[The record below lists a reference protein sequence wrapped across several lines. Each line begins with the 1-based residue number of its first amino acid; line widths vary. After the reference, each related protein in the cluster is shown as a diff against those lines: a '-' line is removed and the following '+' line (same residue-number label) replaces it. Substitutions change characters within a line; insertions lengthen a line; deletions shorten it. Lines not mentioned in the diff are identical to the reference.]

1 MKIRALLVILLTLAC
16 AGAYAQDGGV
26 KGKVVSRDG
35 RVALSNV
42 KVVVEPL
49 GVTVMTDNHGNFNID
64 QLPKGEYQLKFEAP
78 EFENLDLAIRVD
90 KMVKNLNSVVMAPD
104 VQYVIDDAV
113 FAEFDSDT
121 AADGQSLPSSLSS
134 SKDVFNNIASY
145 KFSEMR
151 FNVRGYDS
159 QYSSIYL
166 NGIRFNDA
174 MTGYGPWSLWSGL
187 NDATRNQENTAGL
200 RSSGYGIDGIGGT
213 TNIITSPSQMRKGL
227 RASLVNGNSMYR
239 FRAMVTYASGY
250 QDNGWSYAF
259 SVSTRQGGNSYVN
272 GVYYNAFGYFAA
284 VEKQF
289 GQRHRL
295 ALTLLGAP
303 TERGAQQAATQEA
316 YDLVGNNYYNP
327 NWGWQ
332 DGKKRN
338 ARVRNNHEPVVMLN
352 YTFDISDRSKLD
364 LATSLRFGMNGYS
377 ALTWQNGPDPRPD
390 YYRYLPS
397 YFALDKNMLGAA
409 WQQVYWQ
416 ANYQNIR
423 HFDWDKMYQTNYIQN
438 DPVDE
443 AQYGPGRRSNYMVEE
458 RHTDQLDW
466 NLVANFSHIFRNNS
480 KIYGGL
486 SLRRNRTEY
495 YSEVKDLLGGDYW
508 ADIDKFAE
516 RDFGSNTQAYQNNL
530 DYYYRHGHAHA
541 AKVGDKY
548 GYDYYAHVLRTK
560 AWAAYNFNVGGLGVT
575 VGGEVGYASQWREG
589 LWRKGLFPD
598 NSKGDSK
605 KLDYLTYKTKGNF
618 SYRFSA
624 AHTVEANVVYLQD
637 APEFQASFVSPR
649 TRNTTTPGLKAEK
662 VFGADL
668 TYNLNLPYIK
678 ARLSGYYT
686 TIEDQS
692 KVISFYDDT
701 RSSFTNFA
709 MSGIDK
715 RYYGVE
721 LGLSVPVWQGL
732 SVVGALSWG
741 DYTYTSNPNFVQTVD
756 NVDKIVLKDKV
767 NWDGYHVESSP
778 QLAFNIG
785 LDYRGPRNWFAGVNF
800 NYYDNIYLSMNPMY
814 RTATAIKYYTN
825 VLTSNTATNAQ
836 KASALSSIKTL
847 RKQEKFDSA
856 YTLSANIGKNWYI
869 HRVYMLGFS
878 LEVKNILNDQDI
890 RTGGYEQ
897 MRMSKVRGEGGEQI
911 YGRFPSKYFYLF
923 GTTYYL
929 NVYFRF

>member
-90 KMVKNLNSVVMAPD
+90 KMVKNLNSVVMSPD

-213 TNIITSPSQMRKGL
+213 TNVNARASQMRKGF
-227 RASLVNGNSMYR
+227 RASVVNGNSMYR
-239 FRAMVTYASGY
+239 FRAMVSYASGLL
-250 QDNGWSYAF
+250 DNGWSYAF
-259 SVSTRQGGNSYVN
+259 SFSTRQGGNSYVD
-272 GVYYNAFGYFAA
+272 GVYYNAYGYFAS
-284 VEKQF
+284 VEKRF
-289 GQRHRL
+289 GGDRHNL
-295 ALTLLGAP
+295 ALTILGAP
-303 TERGAQQAATQEA
+303 TERGAQQASTQEA
-316 YDLVGNNYYNP
+316 YDLLSNNYYNP
-327 NWGWQ
+327 NVGKQ
-332 DGKKRN
+332 DGKLRN
-338 ARVRNNHEPVVMLN
+338 SRVRDYHEPIVMLN
-352 YTFDISDRSKLD
+352 YGFDISSNTKL
-364 LATSLRFGMNGYS
+364 AAAASFRFGKNGYS
-377 ALTWQNGPDPRPD
+377 ALTWTDGPDPRPD

-397 YFALDKNMLGAA
+397 YFALDKNYVGAA

-423 HFDWDKMYQTNYIQN
+423 HFDWEQMYQTNYNQN
-438 DPVDE
+438 DPLDE
-443 AQYGPGRRSNYMVEE
+443 QIYGPGRRSNYMVEE

-466 NLVANFSHIFRNNS
+466 NLAASFSHIFRDNS
-480 KIYGGL
+480 RINGGL

-495 YSEVKDLLGGDYW
+495 YSQVKDLLGGDYW
-508 ADIDKFAE
+508 ADVDKFAE
-516 RDFGSNTQAYQNNL
+516 RDFGSNTEAYQNNL
-530 DYYYRHGHAHA
+530 DYYNKYGHAHA

-548 GYDYYAHVLRTK
+548 SYDYYAHVLSTR
-560 AWAAYNFNVGGLGVT
+560 AWASYGFNIGGLGIT
-575 VGGEVGYASQWREG
+575 VGGEVGYAKLWREG

-598 NSKGDSK
+598 NSKGDSR
-605 KLDYLTYKTKGNF
+605 KLDYLTYKAKGNF

-624 AHTVEANVVYLQD
+624 AHAVEANVVYMQE
-637 APEFQASFVSPR
+637 APEFQSSFVSPR
-649 TRNTTTPGLKAEK
+649 TRNTTTPGLSAER
-662 VFGADL
+662 VLGVDAS
-668 TYNLNLPYIK
+668 YNLRYGDFK
-678 ARLSGYYT
+678 ARISGYYT
-686 TIEDQS
+686 RIYDQS
-692 KVISFYDDT
+692 KVISYYDDVAAT
-701 RSSFTNFA
+701 FTNFA

-715 RYYGVE
+715 VHFGLEAAVSIPIYHTLALNGAVSWGQYTYDSNPYYLQTQDNSGDIVSDGYVYWKDFRVE
-721 LGLSVPVWQGL
+721 STPQTAVNVGLSWR
-732 SVVGALSWG
+732 
-741 DYTYTSNPNFVQTVD
+741 SNN
-756 NVDKIVLKDKV
+756 
-767 NWDGYHVESSP
+767 
-778 QLAFNIG
+778 
-785 LDYRGPRNWFAGVNF
+785 
-800 NYYDNIYLSMNPMY
+800 NIYLSADFNYYNNMYLSMSPIY
-814 RTATAIKYYTN
+814 RTDAVITGGMAPGDIEH
-825 VLTSNTATNAQ
+825 
-836 KASALSSIKTL
+836 L
-847 RKQEKFDSA
+847 RRQEKFDSA
-856 YTLSANIGKNWYI
+856 YTLNASIGKNWYI
-869 HRVYMLGFS
+869 HRKYTLGFS
-878 LEVKNILNDQDI
+878 LDVKNILNNQDI
-890 RTGGYEQ
+890 KTGGYEQ
-897 MRMSKVRGEGGEQI
+897 TRLSKNTETTVTTYQA
-911 YGRFPSKYFYLF
+911 FDSKYFYMF

-929 NVYFRF
+929 NLYFRF

>member
-213 TNIITSPSQMRKGL
+213 TNVNARASQMRKGF
-227 RASLVNGNSMYR
+227 RASVVNGNSMYR
-239 FRAMVTYASGY
+239 FRAMVSYASGLL
-250 QDNGWSYAF
+250 DNGWSYAF
-259 SVSTRQGGNSYVN
+259 SFSTRQGGNSYVD
-272 GVYYNAFGYFAA
+272 GVYYNAYGYFAS
-284 VEKQF
+284 VEKRF
-289 GQRHRL
+289 GGDRHNL
-295 ALTLLGAP
+295 ALTILGAP
-303 TERGAQQAATQEA
+303 TERGAQQASTQEA
-316 YDLVGNNYYNP
+316 YDLLSNNYYNP
-327 NWGWQ
+327 NVGKQ
-332 DGKKRN
+332 DGKLRN
-338 ARVRNNHEPVVMLN
+338 SRVRDYHEPIVMLN
-352 YTFDISDRSKLD
+352 YGFDISSSTKL
-364 LATSLRFGMNGYS
+364 AAAASFRFGKNGYS
-377 ALTWQNGPDPRPD
+377 ALTWTDGPDPRPD

-397 YFALDKNMLGAA
+397 YFALDKNYVGAA

-423 HFDWDKMYQTNYIQN
+423 HFDWEQMYQTNYNQN
-438 DPVDE
+438 DPLDE
-443 AQYGPGRRSNYMVEE
+443 QIYGPGRRSNYMVEE

-466 NLVANFSHIFRNNS
+466 NLVASFSHIFRDDSRIN
-480 KIYGGL
+480 GGL

-495 YSEVKDLLGGDYW
+495 YSQVKDLLGGDYW

-530 DYYYRHGHAHA
+530 DYYNKYGHAHA

-548 GYDYYAHVLRTK
+548 SYDYYAHVLSTR
-560 AWAAYNFNVGGLGVT
+560 AWASYGFNVGGLGIT
-575 VGGEVGYASQWREG
+575 VGGEVGYAKLWREG

-598 NSKGDSK
+598 NSKGDSR
-605 KLDYLTYKTKGNF
+605 KLDYLTYKAKGNF

-624 AHTVEANVVYLQD
+624 AHAVEANVVYMQE
-637 APEFQASFVSPR
+637 APEFQSSFVSPR
-649 TRNTTTPGLKAEK
+649 TRNTTTPGLSAER
-662 VFGADL
+662 VLGVDAS
-668 TYNLNLPYIK
+668 YNLRYGDFK
-678 ARLSGYYT
+678 ARISGYYT
-686 TIEDQS
+686 RIYDQS
-692 KVISFYDDT
+692 KVISYYDDVAAT
-701 RSSFTNFA
+701 FTNFA

-715 RYYGVE
+715 VHFGLEAAVSIPIYHTLALNGAVSWGQYTYDSNPYYLQTQDNSGDIVSDGYVYWKDFRVE
-721 LGLSVPVWQGL
+721 STPQTAVNVGLSWR
-732 SVVGALSWG
+732 
-741 DYTYTSNPNFVQTVD
+741 SNN
-756 NVDKIVLKDKV
+756 
-767 NWDGYHVESSP
+767 
-778 QLAFNIG
+778 
-785 LDYRGPRNWFAGVNF
+785 
-800 NYYDNIYLSMNPMY
+800 NIYLSADFNYYNNMYLSMSPIY
-814 RTATAIKYYTN
+814 RTDAVITGGMAPGDIEH
-825 VLTSNTATNAQ
+825 
-836 KASALSSIKTL
+836 L
-847 RKQEKFDSA
+847 RRQEKFDSA
-856 YTLSANIGKNWYI
+856 YTLNASIGKNWYI
-869 HRVYMLGFS
+869 HRKYTLGFS
-878 LEVKNILNDQDI
+878 LDVKNILNNQDI
-890 RTGGYEQ
+890 KTGGYEQ
-897 MRMSKVRGEGGEQI
+897 TRLSKNTETTVTTYQA
-911 YGRFPSKYFYLF
+911 FDSKYFYMF

-929 NVYFRF
+929 NLYFRF

>member
-1 MKIRALLVILLTLAC
+1 MKIRALLVLLLTLAC

-213 TNIITSPSQMRKGL
+213 TNVNARASQMRKGF
-227 RASLVNGNSMYR
+227 RASVVNGNSMYR
-239 FRAMVTYASGY
+239 FRAMVSYASGLL
-250 QDNGWSYAF
+250 DNGWSYAF
-259 SVSTRQGGNSYVN
+259 SFSTRQGGNSYVD
-272 GVYYNAFGYFAA
+272 GVYYNAYGYFAS
-284 VEKQF
+284 VEKRF
-289 GQRHRL
+289 GGDRHNL
-295 ALTLLGAP
+295 ALTILGAP
-303 TERGAQQAATQEA
+303 TERGAQQASTQEA
-316 YDLVGNNYYNP
+316 YDLLSNNYYNP
-327 NWGWQ
+327 NVGKQ
-332 DGKKRN
+332 DGKLRN
-338 ARVRNNHEPVVMLN
+338 SRVRDYHEPIVMLN
-352 YTFDISDRSKLD
+352 YGFDISSNTKL
-364 LATSLRFGMNGYS
+364 AAAASFRFGKNGYS
-377 ALTWQNGPDPRPD
+377 ALTWTDGPDPRPD

-397 YFALDKNMLGAA
+397 YFALDKNYVGAA

-423 HFDWDKMYQTNYIQN
+423 HFDWEQMYQTNYNQN
-438 DPVDE
+438 DPLDE
-443 AQYGPGRRSNYMVEE
+443 QIYGPGRRSNYMVEE

-466 NLVANFSHIFRNNS
+466 NLVASFSHIFRDDSRIN
-480 KIYGGL
+480 GGL

-495 YSEVKDLLGGDYW
+495 YSQVKDLLGGDYW

-530 DYYYRHGHAHA
+530 DYYNKYGHAHA

-548 GYDYYAHVLRTK
+548 SYDYYAHVLSTR
-560 AWAAYNFNVGGLGVT
+560 AWASYGFNVGGLGIT
-575 VGGEVGYASQWREG
+575 VGGEVGYAKLWREG

-598 NSKGDSK
+598 NSKGDSR
-605 KLDYLTYKTKGNF
+605 KLDYLTYKAKGNF

-624 AHTVEANVVYLQD
+624 AHAVEANVVYMQE
-637 APEFQASFVSPR
+637 APEFQSSFVSPR
-649 TRNTTTPGLKAEK
+649 TRNTTTPGLSAER
-662 VFGADL
+662 VLGVDAS
-668 TYNLNLPYIK
+668 YNLRYGDFK
-678 ARLSGYYT
+678 ARISGYYT
-686 TIEDQS
+686 RIYDQS
-692 KVISFYDDT
+692 KVISYYDDVAAT
-701 RSSFTNFA
+701 FTNFA

-715 RYYGVE
+715 VHFGLEAAVSIPIYHTLALNGAVSWGQYTYDSNPYYLQTQDNSGDIVSDGYVYWKDFRVE
-721 LGLSVPVWQGL
+721 STPQTAVNVGLSWR
-732 SVVGALSWG
+732 
-741 DYTYTSNPNFVQTVD
+741 SNN
-756 NVDKIVLKDKV
+756 
-767 NWDGYHVESSP
+767 
-778 QLAFNIG
+778 
-785 LDYRGPRNWFAGVNF
+785 
-800 NYYDNIYLSMNPMY
+800 NIYLSADFNYYNNMYLSMSPIY
-814 RTATAIKYYTN
+814 RTDAVITGGMAPGDIEH
-825 VLTSNTATNAQ
+825 
-836 KASALSSIKTL
+836 L
-847 RKQEKFDSA
+847 RRQEKFDSA
-856 YTLSANIGKNWYI
+856 YTLNASIGKNWYI
-869 HRVYMLGFS
+869 HRKYTLGFS
-878 LEVKNILNDQDI
+878 LDVKNILNNQDI
-890 RTGGYEQ
+890 KTGGYEQ
-897 MRMSKVRGEGGEQI
+897 TRLSKNTETTVTTYQA
-911 YGRFPSKYFYLF
+911 FDSKYFYMF

-929 NVYFRF
+929 NLYFRF

>member
-90 KMVKNLNSVVMAPD
+90 KMVKNLNSVVMSPD

-213 TNIITSPSQMRKGL
+213 TNVNARASQMRKGF
-227 RASLVNGNSMYR
+227 RASVVNGNSMYR
-239 FRAMVTYASGY
+239 FRAMVSYASGLL
-250 QDNGWSYAF
+250 DNGWSYAF
-259 SVSTRQGGNSYVN
+259 SFSTRQGGNSYVD
-272 GVYYNAFGYFAA
+272 GVYYNAYGYFAS
-284 VEKQF
+284 VEKRF
-289 GQRHRL
+289 GGDRHNL
-295 ALTLLGAP
+295 ALTILGAP
-303 TERGAQQAATQEA
+303 TERGAQQASTQEA
-316 YDLVGNNYYNP
+316 YDLLSNNYYNP
-327 NWGWQ
+327 NVGKQ
-332 DGKKRN
+332 DGKLRN
-338 ARVRNNHEPVVMLN
+338 SRVRDYHEPIVMLN
-352 YTFDISDRSKLD
+352 YGFDISSNTKL
-364 LATSLRFGMNGYS
+364 AAAASFRFGKNGYS
-377 ALTWQNGPDPRPD
+377 ALTWTDGPDPRPD

-397 YFALDKNMLGAA
+397 YFALDKNYVGAA

-423 HFDWDKMYQTNYIQN
+423 HFDWEQMYQTNYNQN
-438 DPVDE
+438 DPLDE
-443 AQYGPGRRSNYMVEE
+443 QIYGPGRRSNYMVEE

-466 NLVANFSHIFRNNS
+466 NLAASFSHIFRDDSRIN
-480 KIYGGL
+480 GGL

-495 YSEVKDLLGGDYW
+495 YSQVKDLLGGDYW

-530 DYYYRHGHAHA
+530 DYYNKYGHAHA

-548 GYDYYAHVLRTK
+548 SYDYYAHVLSTR
-560 AWAAYNFNVGGLGVT
+560 AWASYGFNVGGLGIT
-575 VGGEVGYASQWREG
+575 VGGEVGYAKLWREG

-598 NSKGDSK
+598 NSKGDSR
-605 KLDYLTYKTKGNF
+605 KLDYLTYKAKGNF

-624 AHTVEANVVYLQD
+624 AHAVEANVVYMQE
-637 APEFQASFVSPR
+637 APEFQSSFVSPR
-649 TRNTTTPGLKAEK
+649 TRNTTTPGLSAER
-662 VFGADL
+662 VLGVDAS
-668 TYNLNLPYIK
+668 YNLRYGDFK
-678 ARLSGYYT
+678 ARISGYYT
-686 TIEDQS
+686 RIYDQS
-692 KVISFYDDT
+692 KVISYYDDVAAT
-701 RSSFTNFA
+701 FTNFA

-715 RYYGVE
+715 VHFGLEAAVSIPIYHTLALNGAVSWGQYTYDSNPYYLQTQDNSGDIVSDGYVYWKDFRVE
-721 LGLSVPVWQGL
+721 STPQTAVNVGLSWR
-732 SVVGALSWG
+732 
-741 DYTYTSNPNFVQTVD
+741 SNN
-756 NVDKIVLKDKV
+756 
-767 NWDGYHVESSP
+767 
-778 QLAFNIG
+778 
-785 LDYRGPRNWFAGVNF
+785 
-800 NYYDNIYLSMNPMY
+800 NIYLSADFNYYNNMYLSMSPIY
-814 RTATAIKYYTN
+814 RTDAVITGGMAPGDIEH
-825 VLTSNTATNAQ
+825 
-836 KASALSSIKTL
+836 L
-847 RKQEKFDSA
+847 RRQEKFDSA
-856 YTLSANIGKNWYI
+856 YTLNASIGKNWYI
-869 HRVYMLGFS
+869 HRKYTLGFS
-878 LEVKNILNDQDI
+878 LDVKNILNNQDI
-890 RTGGYEQ
+890 KTGGYEQ
-897 MRMSKVRGEGGEQI
+897 TRLSKNTETTVTTYQA
-911 YGRFPSKYFYLF
+911 FDSKYFYMF

-929 NVYFRF
+929 NLYFRF